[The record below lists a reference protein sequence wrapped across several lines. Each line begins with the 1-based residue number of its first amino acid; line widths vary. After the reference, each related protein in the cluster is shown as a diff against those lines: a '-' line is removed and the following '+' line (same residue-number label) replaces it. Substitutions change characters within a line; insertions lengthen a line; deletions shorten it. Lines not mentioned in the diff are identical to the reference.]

1 MYILSCKDV
10 YKMEE
15 DVQKKYSISETLLME
30 NAGIA
35 LFNFIKNTADKNSKI
50 LILAGPGNNGGDGF
64 VLMRQLITNGYNT
77 DLYYPVQNNKYGKAA
92 LANLNI
98 LNNLNIHIYDLSALN
113 NIDKYDIIVDA
124 LFGIGLNKNISG
136 IYKDI
141 IEKANNTNALKIA
154 VDIASGLISN
164 SSDVPECVFKA
175 DYTITFSALKYCHIL
190 YPAKTYSGN
199 VITANITIPD
209 NIISQYKYD
218 IFIDEDNKP
227 ALKNRPK
234 DSHKGTYGKAVIIGG
249 STGMAGAVKIAAISA
264 LHSGCGLITLCHP
277 DTLDRNFI
285 SDIPEI
291 MTKSFDYNKPELI
304 CDYINNSATAYAI
317 GNGMGRKENVK
328 DFILYILQNALK
340 PVIID
345 ADAVN
350 ALSLNELHNIKS
362 EVIITPHL
370 AEFARLINKD
380 INEIK
385 KDKLKLAKEFA
396 DNYSIY
402 LILKSAE
409 TIIAVPNDKAY
420 ILNTGNTALA
430 KGGSGDALCGL
441 AVSLLAQRYSL
452 KDTCILA
459 AYILGKSAE
468 KAVEK
473 NNPAYISITQII
485 NYYNE
490 VFNEY

>member
-1 MYILSCKDV
+1 MYILSCKDI

-15 DVQKKYSISETLLME
+15 YAQKEYSISETILME
-30 NAGIA
+30 NAGTAI
-35 LFNFIKNTADKNSKI
+35 FNFIKNTADKNSKI

-64 VLMRQLITNGYNT
+64 VLMRHLTANGYNT

-92 LANLNI
+92 QSNLNI
-98 LNNLNIHIYDLSALN
+98 LNNLNIHLNDLSSLN
-113 NIDKYDIIVDA
+113 NIDKYNIIIDA
-124 LFGIGLNKNISG
+124 LFGIGLTRNISG

-141 IEKANNTNALKIA
+141 VEKANNTNALKIA
-154 VDIASGLISN
+154 VDIASGLISD
-164 SSDVPECVFKA
+164 SADVPECVFKA
-175 DYTITFSALKYCHIL
+175 DYTITFSTLKYCHIL

-199 VITANITIPD
+199 VITANITIPY
-209 NIISQYKYD
+209 NIISQYKHD
-218 IFIDEDNKP
+218 IFIDENNKP
-227 ALKNRPK
+227 SLKIRPQ
-234 DSHKGTYGKAVIIGG
+234 DSHKGTYGKTAIIGG
-249 STGMAGAVKIAAISA
+249 SICMAGAVKIAAVSA

-277 DTLDRNFI
+277 NTLDRDFI

-291 MTKSFDYNKPELI
+291 MTKSFDYNEPALI
-304 CDYINNSATAYAI
+304 CDYINTSSTVYTI
-317 GNGMGRKENVK
+317 GNGMGRDENIK
-328 DFILYILQNALK
+328 DFIRYILRNTLK

-345 ADAVN
+345 ADALN
-350 ALSLNELHNIKS
+350 ALSLNELNNIKS

-370 AEFARLINKD
+370 AEFARLLNKD

-385 KDKLKLAKEFA
+385 KNKVKLAKEFA

-420 ILNTGNTALA
+420 ILNTGNTALS

-441 AVSLLAQRYSL
+441 AASLLAQGYSL

-473 NNPAYISITQII
+473 NNPVCLSITQII

-490 VFNEY
+490 VFNEC